1 MEVYGNIRSH
11 SSIIQLS
18 AGEYRHEVFMQ
29 TRDPNH
35 LMFTVLIPL
44 PLLPISDVINYSSG
58 TGIHY
63 FLVK

>member
-18 AGEYRHEVFMQ
+18 ADEYRHEVFMQ

-35 LMFTVLIPL
+35 LVYRAYTVAAAA
-44 PLLPISDVINYSSG
+44 YQ
-58 TGIHY
+58 
-63 FLVK
+63 

>member
-18 AGEYRHEVFMQ
+18 ADEYRHEVFMQ
-29 TRDPNH
+29 THDPNH

-44 PLLPISDVINYSSG
+44 PLLPISDVINYS
-58 TGIHY
+58 
-63 FLVK
+63 